1 VTSCQRQRGDS
12 NRVGTPG
19 KLRQNALA
27 AGEFRFAR
35 AAAKAEGKPRGNS
48 ACRQAEAQSA
58 ERTDLARPCHHAW
71 QARRL
76 VEAHKLFL
84 YKRDEGGFEGWVEQ
98 RLSMS
103 RATAYELLS
112 VHEQFGGSVRL
123 ADTLPRKVLYL
134 WPAIDALNRI
144 SRPETRGVLSDRSRR
159 AAGATSDAPAPHLRR
174 CGFEG
179 PCFL

>member
-1 VTSCQRQRGDS
+1 MSFCGWLPVRRTRCD
-12 NRVGTPG
+12 NAPG
-19 KLRQNALA
+19 KLRPNALA

-35 AAAKAEGKPRGNS
+35 AAAKAEGKPRGNP

-76 VEAHKLFL
+76 AEAHKLFL

-134 WPAIDALNRI
+134 LARHR
-144 SRPETRGVLSDRSRR
+144 RPQPYL
-159 AAGATSDAPAPHLRR
+159 AT
-174 CGFEG
+174 
-179 PCFL
+179 